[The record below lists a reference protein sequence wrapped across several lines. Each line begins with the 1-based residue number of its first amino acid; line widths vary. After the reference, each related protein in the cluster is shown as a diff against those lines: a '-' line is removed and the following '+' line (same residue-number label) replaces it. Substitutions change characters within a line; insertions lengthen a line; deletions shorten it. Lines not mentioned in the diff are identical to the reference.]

1 MRSPL
6 LWFCLFGLVFFTN
19 TGCNDDTGTDP
30 EGPSN
35 FVPGGG
41 FFISLEGTFQAGN
54 ASLDYFSLAKSSSDG
69 SVFRDR
75 TGLAMGDVLQS
86 MSLWNGSL
94 YLVVNNSQKI
104 EIVRASDFEYLGS
117 ITGLVSPRYLLPVS
131 NQKAFLTDLFAN
143 QVYVLDL
150 TTNTL
155 TDSIAT
161 DYWTEELVESND
173 RIFVSQRLSDKVLV
187 IDRFTNEIIDSV
199 VVGYDPSSLVVDR
212 NGAVWTLCSGS
223 SDAQAGLYQ
232 INQTTLEVER
242 SLLFNEPLAN
252 GWPRLITN
260 EEGDQLY
267 YLTDACYTLS
277 IDANEVPTEP
287 IIDGNGHQWYAL
299 GWEPQLG
306 HLLLG
311 DAIDFQQMGL
321 AYRYLPDGSPVDSFR
336 VGVIPNGFLSF

>member
-6 LWFCLFGLVFFTN
+6 LWFCLLGILFFTS
-19 TGCNDDTGTDP
+19 TGCGDDTGPDP
-30 EGPSN
+30 EGRPD
-35 FVPGGG
+35 FVQGGG

-54 ASLDYFSLAKSSSDG
+54 ASLDYFYLAQSTAEG

-75 TGLAMGDVLQS
+75 TGLAMGDILQS
-86 MSLWNGSL
+86 MALWNGLL

-104 EIVRASDFEYLGS
+104 EIVRASDFEYQGS

-150 TTNTL
+150 TTNTV

-161 DYWTEELVESND
+161 DYWTEELVEAND
-173 RIFVSQRLSDKVLV
+173 RIFISQRLSDKVLV
-187 IDRFTNEIIDSV
+187 LDRFTNEIVDSIT
-199 VVGYDPSSLVVDR
+199 VGYDPSSMVVDQ
-212 NGAVWTLCSGS
+212 NGQVWTLCSGAES
-223 SDAQAGLYQ
+223 TPGGLYL
-232 INQTTLEVER
+232 INPTTLAVER
-242 SLLFNEPLAN
+242 SLLFDEPLAN

-260 EEGDQLY
+260 EEGNRLY
-267 YLTDACYTLS
+267 YLTDGCYTLP
-277 IDANEVPTEP
+277 IGATEAPSTP
-287 IIDGNGHQWYAL
+287 IIDGDGHQWYAL

-306 HLLLG
+306 HILLG

-321 AYRYLPDGSPVDSFR
+321 AYRYMPDGSPVDSFR
-336 VGVIPNGFLSF
+336 VGVIPNGFLPY

>member
-1 MRSPL
+1 MRSSL
-6 LWFCLFGLVFFTN
+6 LCLCFFGLFLFTN
-19 TGCNDDTGTDP
+19 TGCDDDTGTDP

-35 FVPGGG
+35 FVQGGG

-54 ASLDYFSLAKSSSDG
+54 ASLDYFYLAQSTAEG
-69 SVFRDR
+69 AVFRDR
-75 TGLAMGDVLQS
+75 TGLAMGDILQS
-86 MSLWNGSL
+86 MALQNGLL

-104 EIVRASDFEYLGS
+104 EIVQADDFEHQGT
-117 ITGLVSPRYLLPVS
+117 ITGLTSPRYLLPVS

-150 TTNTL
+150 TTNTVA
-155 TDSIAT
+155 DSIAT

-173 RIFVSQRLSDKVLV
+173 RIFVSQRLSDKILV
-187 IDRFTNEIIDSV
+187 IDRFTNEIVDSV
-199 VVGYDPSSLVVDR
+199 AVGYDPSSLVVDR
-212 NGAVWTLCSGS
+212 NGAVWALCSGS
-223 SDAQAGLYQ
+223 SEAAAGLYQ

-242 SLLFNEPLAN
+242 SLLFDEPLVT

-267 YLTDACYTLS
+267 YLTDACYTVS

-299 GWEPQLG
+299 GWEPQLD

-321 AYRYLPDGSPVDSFR
+321 AYRYLPDGAPIDSFR
-336 VGVIPNGFLSF
+336 VGVIPNGFLSY